1 MFHRINNIIKMNRQ
15 EKKPIINIY
24 PNFVSELGLQSKS
37 CQNSPRIFSETAENG
52 FPYFPS
58 IKEEVQY
65 PSKSTIDIKLY
76 NSSDKLRALEE
87 IGLFSEFKTS
97 KSKAI
102 KTGSSVKDFR
112 RGTIYITDFMMEGSK
127 KTMLK
132 KAGGLDLYLEKRR
145 RYEKEQI
152 LHDANIRNFFEHTE
166 KKPEFFFSHPASP
179 IMAMK
184 MNIPHKKC
192 KTNLI
197 KVPNID
203 NIIDK
208 CNKAIMIKPPKVNNK
223 SLSNR
228 AITANSKNEIKRMK
242 YKYLQNLRNL

>member
-1 MFHRINNIIKMNRQ
+1 MNRQ
-15 EKKPIINIY
+15 KKKPTIKIC
-24 PNFVSELGLQSKS
+24 PSFVLESGPQSKS
-37 CQNSPRIFSETAENG
+37 CQNSPRIFSETGQNG
-52 FPYFPS
+52 FPCFPS
-58 IKEEVQY
+58 IKEEFQY
-65 PSKSTIDIKLY
+65 PCKSISDIKLY
-76 NSSDKLRALEE
+76 NEGDKVRALEE

-102 KTGSSVKDFR
+102 KTGSSAKNFR

-166 KKPEFFFSHPASP
+166 KKPEFFFSHPSSP
-179 IMAMK
+179 IISMK
-184 MNIPHKKC
+184 MSSPHKKM

-208 CNKAIMIKPPKVNNK
+208 CNKAIMIKPPKINDK
-223 SLSNR
+223 PLSNR
-228 AITANSKNEIKRMK
+228 ANTANSKNEIKRMK
-242 YKYLQNLRNL
+242 FAYLNNLRSL